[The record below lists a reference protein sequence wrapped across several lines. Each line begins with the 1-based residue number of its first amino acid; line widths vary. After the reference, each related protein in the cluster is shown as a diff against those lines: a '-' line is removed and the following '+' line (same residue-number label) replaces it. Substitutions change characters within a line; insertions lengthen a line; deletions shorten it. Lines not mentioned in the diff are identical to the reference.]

1 MTKTTLGIL
10 SLVAGAAFAQ
20 GGDMA
25 VVESAKAASDVYA
38 PVSGEVTAVNDV
50 LSGQPDLVNQS
61 PDGEGWFVKLKV
73 ANKAEVEALMD
84 EEIQTLRHDKLKA
97 YQAAMTSVG
106 LPAPD
111 RPTTP
116 TSPNPRSP
124 TRTIAWGRRNASVG
138 TAT

>member
-1 MTKTTLGIL
+1 MTKRYTKDHEWVQLDGDTATIGISPYAAEQLGDVVYVEL
-10 SLVAGAAFAQ
+10 PSVGAAFAQ

-38 PVSGEVTAVNDV
+38 PVGGEVTAVNDV

-84 EEIQTLRHDKLKA
+84 EAA
-97 YQAAMTSVG
+97 YADYVKG
-106 LPAPD
+106 L
-111 RPTTP
+111 
-116 TSPNPRSP
+116 
-124 TRTIAWGRRNASVG
+124 
-138 TAT
+138 